1 MNEPYDAEMNMMRTE
16 KVFIFYVKE
25 RPYKKTQRRMN
36 VHFIFK

>member
-25 RPYKKTQRRMN
+25 AIQENTKTN
-36 VHFIFK
+36 ECTFYI